1 MIKYSYF
8 FLSFHLNYNT
18 VYVTVYFLKYHP
30 AACLTECKMLPASV
44 LNTPPLFFFFHDKEK
59 SVVVVLQE
67 HCQSPVKEKY
77 TSI

>member
-1 MIKYSYF
+1 MQNATSKCFEHSPTF
-8 FLSFHLNYNT
+8 
-18 VYVTVYFLKYHP
+18 
-30 AACLTECKMLPASV
+30 
-44 LNTPPLFFFFHDKEK
+44 FFFFHDKEK